1 MKKLLLFLFILFT
14 VFVAKAQIEVKQESF
29 KEVVGFVNINEKQND
44 DNGTPYAVIKVRT
57 ENITDK
63 ERRELK
69 FDGGANTSY
78 ELEYKDGEVWVY
90 ITYLASNLRILH
102 PQFGSVSFEIPFE
115 MRAKAGYEMVL
126 TNKVEAVNAGW
137 GKLALSTKPEND
149 ATISINGKVLKVKT
163 PYNNVI
169 ATGTY
174 EITVSKEKYR
184 TVTKTIDIHEGNN
197 FVEIEMPAVSGKF
210 TLTSNPSGATV
221 YIDGKKVG
229 VTPFEKDIMFGEHD
243 LSVVK
248 EGWII
253 VNKRFIVKENG
264 SLKADIVMARCP
276 EGAINAY
283 FSIGS
288 KNKVL
293 FSKGNLQYQASTKTW
308 RFADNQY
315 DIIGEANNNISSDN
329 SGLIDLFGWGTGNNP
344 TNNVD
349 YPSFDDWGKN
359 AISNGGDKANQWQ
372 SLDTW
377 HYIFLI
383 RETRS
388 GLRYAKANVNNV
400 NGVILLPDTW
410 IPETYT
416 LQEPNDESASYAS
429 NKISLSDWTDIL
441 EANGA
446 VFLPA
451 AGKRS
456 GTTVMSVGSDG
467 RYWTTQQ
474 MGPSEAIFIKFGNG
488 ALSTGA
494 HDVRGFGFSVRLVC
508 LADDLIATDTYSD
521 EVLEEPVYGA
531 IKVTS
536 NPSGATVYIDDKACG
551 VTPCELNE
559 VVVGSHELEVEK
571 KSWKS
576 QRRQFVMEEGKT
588 LEYNETL
595 EKGLDGVIN
604 SEFSVSPTQKVH
616 FSKGN
621 LQYRASTNTWRFAEH
636 QWDFIGYSPANKYE
650 TEKDW
655 RDLFGW
661 GTGKNPMN
669 TSVDIKKYSTFSDWG
684 KNAINNGGRETSIWR
699 TLTKDEWV
707 YLFDKR
713 QTNSELRYVRATVND
728 VNGVILLPDSW
739 NKKTYKF
746 KKANKG
752 DTPYETNIISL
763 SDWTSVL
770 EANGAV
776 FLPAAG
782 YRSIYYS
789 LINKKWVITV
799 LEPDRGG
806 GRYWSSTRQQNDNEH
821 ANFLS
826 CDGMIHSES
835 CMTGCSVRLVCNADY
850 NGF

>member
-1 MKKLLLFLFILFT
+1 MKKLLLVLFILFT
-14 VFVAKAQIEVKQESF
+14 AFVAKAQIEVKQESF

-44 DNGTPYAVIKVRT
+44 DNGTPYSVIKVRT

-63 ERRELK
+63 ERRELN

-90 ITYLASNLRILH
+90 ITYLASNLRISH

-115 MRAKAGYEMVL
+115 MMAKAGYEMVL

-137 GKLALSTKPEND
+137 GKLTLRTKPEND

-288 KNKVL
+288 KHKVL

-315 DIIGEANNNISSDN
+315 DIIGEANNNISLDN
-329 SGLIDLFGWGTGNNP
+329 RGLIDLFGWGTGNNP
-344 TNNVD
+344 TKDVD
-349 YPSFDDWGKN
+349 YTSFDDWGKN

-521 EVLEEPVYGA
+521 EVLEE
-531 IKVTS
+531 
-536 NPSGATVYIDDKACG
+536 
-551 VTPCELNE
+551 
-559 VVVGSHELEVEK
+559 
-571 KSWKS
+571 
-576 QRRQFVMEEGKT
+576 GKM
-588 LEYNETL
+588 LEYNDNEAS
-595 EKGLDGVIN
+595 EEGFGVIN
-604 SEFSVSPTQKVH
+604 SEFSVSPTQKVR

-821 ANFLS
+821 AYFLS
-826 CDGMIHSES
+826 CDCIIHSES